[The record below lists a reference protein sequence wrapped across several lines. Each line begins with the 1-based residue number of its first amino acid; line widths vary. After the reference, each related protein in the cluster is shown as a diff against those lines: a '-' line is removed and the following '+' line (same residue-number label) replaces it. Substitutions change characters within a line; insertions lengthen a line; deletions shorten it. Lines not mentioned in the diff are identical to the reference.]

1 MGRID
6 SKVISQSAS
15 VVVIA
20 AATLIGATLTIETLL
35 WAAPGDPIDLLPNG
49 ARLRPILEIE
59 WGLDRSLSERWW
71 DALVRLSKGDL
82 GTSMSVRPGLDVWTL
97 IAAPVQ
103 RSLLWAGLAMVTSIV
118 LGLIT
123 VGSKG
128 TIHRL
133 LHVLGI
139 VSIAPLFLATHMAI
153 NTINDITF
161 GAISNGYIDRPN
173 FFALPL
179 EESLVRTVLAIFLL
193 GFASG
198 NLYEWREEIMVIK
211 NRIDRSDYVMA
222 TRSRGLPVW
231 QHFLYN
237 AIPPVVSLVVARLPL
252 YLGGLVIL
260 ERLFLLEGAGA
271 LLWNAALARDYAL
284 ASGLTLVF
292 ASFVIITR
300 LIASL
305 IQLQINPRHSL
316 SHASNA

>member
-1 MGRID
+1 M
-6 SKVISQSAS
+6 
-15 VVVIA
+15 
-20 AATLIGATLTIETLL
+20 LTIETLL

-49 ARLRPILEIE
+49 ASLRPILELE
-59 WGLDRSLSERWW
+59 WGLDRSLTERWW
-71 DALVRLSKGDL
+71 DALIRLSKGDL

-97 IAAPVQ
+97 IATPVQ
-103 RSLLWAGLAMVTSIV
+103 RSLIWVALAMVTSV
-118 LGLIT
+118 GLGLIAA
-123 VGSKG
+123 G
-128 TIHRL
+128 TKTTAHRL
-133 LHVLGI
+133 FHVLG
-139 VSIAPLFLATHMAI
+139 VASITPLFLMTHMAI
-153 NTINDITF
+153 NAINDITYS
-161 GAISNGYIDRPN
+161 AISNGYIARPS

-179 EESLVRTVLAIFLL
+179 EESLARTLLAIFLL

-198 NLYEWREEIMVIK
+198 NLYEWREEIVVIK
-211 NRIDRSDYVMA
+211 NRIDTSDYVMA

-237 AIPPVVSLVVARLPL
+237 ALPPLASLVVARLPL

-284 ASGLTLVF
+284 ASGLTLIF

-305 IQLQINPRHSL
+305 IQLQINPRHNL